1 MGQGDRG
8 VPAGSR
14 PAVTELDVG
23 VLFERLRALNLP
35 VEEHA
40 VFGSGPLAVRGLLST
55 VGDLDVLCRGSAWEI
70 VSDLGSVVMY
80 GQDRTIDLGNGL
92 TFGTSWAYGDFDVP
106 LLIDEAEVIDGIP
119 FVRLDHVIEFKRIAG
134 RPKDLLHI
142 RLLEEA
148 GYVG

>member
-1 MGQGDRG
+1 M
-8 VPAGSR
+8 
-14 PAVTELDVG
+14 
-23 VLFERLRALNLP
+23 
-35 VEEHA
+35 
-40 VFGSGPLAVRGLLST
+40 
-55 VGDLDVLCRGSAWEI
+55 

-80 GQDRTIDLGNGL
+80 GQNRTIDLGNGL
-92 TFGTSWAYGDFDVP
+92 TFGTSWAYGDFDVS